1 MSWITSHILDTA
13 KGKPAQGVTIILS
26 KQVGE
31 DWAEIARG
39 ITNTDGRV
47 SDFPNDVVKQPGT
60 YKIKFETGAYFKKL
74 AIPTFYPFVEIIFE
88 TTGEEHYHIPLLL
101 NAFGYSTYRGS

>member
-1 MSWITSHILDTA
+1 MSWITSHILDTT
-13 KGKPAQGVTIILS
+13 KGKPAEGVTIILC
-26 KQVGE
+26 KQVGV
-31 DWAEIARG
+31 DWVEIETG
-39 ITNTDGRV
+39 ITDKDGRV

-60 YKIKFETGAYFKKL
+60 YKIKFETGLYFKKMG
-74 AIPTFYPFVEIIFE
+74 ITTFYPFIEIIFE